1 MKKLYC
7 LVVAFLSVHGFFSPV
22 LNAQSDT
29 LKPFT
34 LATTNDPRTPLY
46 QKTVQVLHVAMA
58 ELGYSLTVITLPSK
72 RSLSWANMG
81 KVDGELFRVSDLDLS
96 IYPNL
101 TRVNEPIATIDQSVI
116 GKSDVVVNGW
126 QSMKRY
132 IIAYE
137 RGTAFLDKNQS
148 RFKDVILVDDFD
160 QAIELIMAGRADITV
175 TSRATAQRL
184 MHSSAQPYTEIK
196 IHSPALVEIKLH
208 TYINKPRHPEL
219 AHQLAEVLKA
229 MKLDGR
235 YQQLSSLTAFQ

>member
-1 MKKLYC
+1 
-7 LVVAFLSVHGFFSPV
+7 
-22 LNAQSDT
+22 
-29 LKPFT
+29 
-34 LATTNDPRTPLY
+34 
-46 QKTVQVLHVAMA
+46 
-58 ELGYSLTVITLPSK
+58 
-72 RSLSWANMG
+72 MG